1 MSDNGIDDD
10 VLERLEAEA
19 LVADAQPEE
28 LTLAV
33 ESEIEQRDSEI
44 EELEEEVDEKESRVE
59 ELEDEVDEKE
69 SEIEDMQEKVDTIAE
84 SYAEEL
90 AQRSDLMDSDDFL
103 DKFTLEELQDK
114 VDDLDVAPAPN
125 ANSGDPGA
133 GVQGPNNGDGQREPE
148 GEELSEAEELA
159 TSAFEERARK
169 TGKDYWSDI
178 AEDIE
183 NGGE

>member
-33 ESEIEQRDSEI
+33 ESEIEQRDGEI
-44 EELEEEVDEKESRVE
+44 EELQEEVDEKESRVE

-69 SEIEDMQEKVDTIAE
+69 SEIEEMQEKVDTVAE

-90 AQRSDLMDSDDFL
+90 AQHSDLMDSDDFL
-103 DKFTLEELQDK
+103 DRFSLEELQDK
-114 VDDLDVAPAPN
+114 VDDLDVTPAPN

-133 GVQGPNNGDGQREPE
+133 GFQEANGE
-148 GEELSEAEELA
+148 GEGSDGGSDADVTEKEELAADQFRERAKKTGKQYWVDIADEIEAEE
-159 TSAFEERARK
+159 
-169 TGKDYWSDI
+169 
-178 AEDIE
+178 
-183 NGGE
+183 